1 MARLVSAN
9 HDLRVDPAD
18 VVDATLRRHDVDH
31 APESWIQR
39 RLDYTGMASSTQP
52 SDK

>member
-31 APESWIQR
+31 APERIQR